1 MDPHTATCMRAYETL
16 RDKKLMTVVY
26 STAEW
31 TKFSPA
37 VAKALG
43 HEVEG
48 DTEALKWVSENANV
62 TVPPMIHSLF
72 DKPVVHSV
80 VVEKESIKGEMLNFL

>member
-1 MDPHTATCMRAYETL
+1 MDPHTATCMRAYKTL
-16 RDKKLMTVVY
+16 RDKNLKTVVY

-43 HEVEG
+43 NEVSG
-48 DTEALKWVSENANV
+48 DTEALKWVSENTNV
-62 TVPPMIHSLF
+62 TVPDMIHGLF
-72 DKPVVHSV
+72 SKPIKHTV
-80 VVEKESIKGEMLNFL
+80 VVQKENIKAEMLRFL